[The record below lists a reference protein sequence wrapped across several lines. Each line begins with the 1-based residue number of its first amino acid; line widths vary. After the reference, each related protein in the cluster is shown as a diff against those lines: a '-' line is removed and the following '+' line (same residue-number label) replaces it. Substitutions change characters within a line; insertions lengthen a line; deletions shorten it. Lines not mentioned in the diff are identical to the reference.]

1 VTRVAYLTSVYPA
14 VSHTFIERE
23 VAAVRRAGV
32 EVATMTV
39 RAPADLAVLSERSRA
54 EHATTAALLPAA
66 GADVARL
73 TARHAGALAATAGAA
88 AGGRTGARARLWQA
102 FYAAE
107 ALLLVDA
114 CRRAGTRHIHA
125 HFANNAA
132 DIARL
137 AVRLGRRI
145 EPGRPWSWSFTMH
158 GPTELFDVSRYD
170 LAGKVAEAD
179 AVACISDFCRSQL
192 LAHVDPA
199 HAERLHLVRCGLEP
213 GEYDDVAD
221 APRAERSGVEIL
233 CVGRLVPEKGQAV
246 LVEALDRLVARGIDA
261 RVTFVGDGPARAA
274 LEQAVAARDLSDR
287 VTLTGA
293 LGADG
298 VRRAYAAADVF
309 CLPSFAEGLPVV
321 LMEAMACGLPV
332 VTTWIAGVPELVHDG
347 EDGLLVPPA
356 DAERLAD
363 ALGRLAE
370 DAPERRRLGAAA
382 RRAVARRHDVDEA
395 GRRLAKLFAS
405 MPGGD
410 ADASAP

>member
-1 VTRVAYLTSVYPA
+1 
-14 VSHTFIERE
+14 
-23 VAAVRRAGV
+23 
-32 EVATMTV
+32 
-39 RAPADLAVLSERSRA
+39 VLCDASRA
-54 EHATTAALLPAA
+54 EHASTTALLPAA
-66 GADVARL
+66 RADAARL
-73 TARHAGALAATAGAA
+73 ALRHAAALGATAGAA
-88 AGGRTGARARLWQA
+88 AGRRAGARARLWQA

-114 CRRAGTRHIHA
+114 CRRSGTRHVHA

-145 EPGRPWSWSFTMH
+145 EPHRPWSWSFTMH

-170 LAGKVAEAD
+170 LAGKVADAD

-192 LAHVDPA
+192 LAHADPA
-199 HAERLHLVRCGLEP
+199 DAQKLHLVRCGLEP
-213 GEYDDVAD
+213 GEYDAVAD
-221 APRAERSGVEIL
+221 APRRERAHTEIL

-246 LVEALDRLVARGIDA
+246 LVDALERLVARGVDA
-261 RVTFVGDGPARAA
+261 RVTFVGDGPARPA
-274 LEQAVAARDLSDR
+274 LERAIAHRDLGDR

-293 LGADG
+293 LGAAD
-298 VRRAYAAADVF
+298 VRRHYAEADVF

-332 VTTWIAGVPELVHDG
+332 VTTWIAGVPELVRHGD
-347 EDGLLVPPA
+347 DGLLVPPA

-363 ALGRLAE
+363 ALARLAGDE
-370 DAPERRRLGAAA
+370 AQRRRLGAAG

-395 GRRLAKLFAS
+395 GRRLAKLFVT
-405 MPGGD
+405 MPG
-410 ADASAP
+410 ATA